1 MTAEDRAAFVQED
14 SWYCEMS
21 FIDVNPVS
29 INAFI
34 EALTNDI
41 IVDVLVVVYKLVNRT
56 TRD

>member
-1 MTAEDRAAFVQED
+1 MQDDF
-14 SWYCEMS
+14 WYCEMS
-21 FIDVNPVS
+21 FIDANPAS